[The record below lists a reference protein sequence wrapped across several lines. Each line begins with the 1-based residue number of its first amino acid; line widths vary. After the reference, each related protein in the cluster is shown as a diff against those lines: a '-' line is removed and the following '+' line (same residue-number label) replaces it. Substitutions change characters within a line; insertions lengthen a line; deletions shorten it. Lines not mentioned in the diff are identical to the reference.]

1 MTAARLRLVS
11 PAQAAEWTE
20 TQIKELARSDVRTAM
35 DMVIRKTR
43 DRLYYHALGILKDGQ
58 ESYDLVQEVYIR
70 AMREP
75 RFWDDEFRQKA
86 WLYRVCSNL
95 AFNKV
100 RDRKRRGAIL
110 EAMPVAEGAPPDQLD
125 RVFGGERR
133 AELLAAIDRMTDDHK
148 EILLLRYYDDLS
160 YAEIADVLDIK
171 LGTVMSRL
179 SRARARL
186 LADMGDAAA
195 QLG

>member
-110 EAMPVAEGAPPDQLD
+110 EAMPVAEGAPPRPARPRL
-125 RVFGGERR
+125 RRR
-133 AELLAAIDRMTDDHK
+133 AARRAARGHRPHDGRPQGDPPPP
-148 EILLLRYYDDLS
+148 LLRRP
-160 YAEIADVLDIK
+160 VL
-171 LGTVMSRL
+171 R
-179 SRARARL
+179 
-186 LADMGDAAA
+186 
-195 QLG
+195 